1 MLSIL
6 NETKT
11 KVFQQEQLTV
21 RIFPSIQ
28 EMGSVAAKE
37 VGDQICRLLESK
49 PEINSRRRESL
60 NPGKQR
66 KIPVEARKRIY
77 LIVF

>member
-37 VGDQICRLLESK
+37 VGDQICRLLETGNK
-49 PEINSRRRESL
+49 YDFRRCPL
-60 NPGKQR
+60 TK
-66 KIPVEARKRIY
+66 
-77 LIVF
+77 

>member
-11 KVFQQEQLTV
+11 KVFFQQEQLTV

-49 PEINSRRRESL
+49 PEINMIFAAAPL
-60 NPGKQR
+60 TK
-66 KIPVEARKRIY
+66 
-77 LIVF
+77 

>member
-28 EMGSVAAKE
+28 EMGSVAAKKSATKF
-37 VGDQICRLLESK
+37 VAYWK
-49 PEINSRRRESL
+49 AN
-60 NPGKQR
+60 R
-66 KIPVEARKRIY
+66 K
-77 LIVF
+77 

>member
-21 RIFPSIQ
+21 RIFSSIQ

-37 VGDQICRLLESK
+37 VGE
-49 PEINSRRRESL
+49 NH
-60 NPGKQR
+60 
-66 KIPVEARKRIY
+66 IY
-77 LIVF
+77 FRFAFQ

>member
-28 EMGSVAAKE
+28 EMGSDSRK
-37 VGDQICRLLESK
+37 R
-49 PEINSRRRESL
+49 SRRPNLSL
-60 NPGKQR
+60 IGKQTGNKYDFR
-66 KIPVEARKRIY
+66 RCPLTK
-77 LIVF
+77 